1 MGASR
6 PVDLVITIDT
16 EADNQW
22 ETGKPIETRNI
33 AHIPRFQELCDR
45 YGFPPTYL
53 CTYEIVIDDAF
64 ASTLKAFQDAGRAE
78 VAAHLHPWSNPPL
91 ENDAYDLVGRPFP
104 SELPDD
110 VFRAKMEVLT
120 RTIAERAG
128 RAPVSFRAGRWGFK
142 AAHVP
147 VLCDLGYRVDC
158 SVTPLTSWA
167 RQRGVDAMGPDFRRA
182 GARPYMLHGD
192 DVCRHGDSGLLEVPM
207 TIVCRREGMM
217 RLSHRLFP
225 DESSLPARVARRLF
239 ALETEWFRPY
249 PHMTAARLK
258 AVYDLAVAAGLPAVT
273 LMFHSSE
280 LMPGGSPYNPD
291 DDSIEAL
298 YRRFDELFA
307 YLAQRGTRGTTLGDF
322 AARYTAAGA

>member
-1 MGASR
+1 MSTPR
-6 PVDLVITIDT
+6 PAEVVITIDT

-22 ETGKPIETRNI
+22 ETGNPIETRKI
-33 AHIPRFQELCDR
+33 AFIPRFQELCDR
-45 YGFPPTYL
+45 HGFPPTYL

-64 ASTLKAFQDAGRAE
+64 DSTLKAWQDEGRAE

-110 VFRAKMEVLT
+110 VFGAKMDVLT

-142 AAHVP
+142 AAHIP
-147 VLCDLGYRVDC
+147 VLLDLGYTVDC

-167 RQRGVDAMGPDFRRA
+167 RQRGIDGTGPDFRRA
-182 GARPYMLHGD
+182 PARPYILHTS
-192 DVCRHGDSGLLEVPM
+192 DVCRAGDSGLLEVPM
-207 TIVCRREGMM
+207 TIVCRREGAM

-225 DESSLPARVARRLF
+225 DESSLPARLIRRLF

-249 PHMTAARLK
+249 PHMTTERMK
-258 AVYDLAVAAGLPAVT
+258 AVFDLACAAGLPVVT
-273 LMFHSSE
+273 FMFHSSE

-291 DDSIEAL
+291 EDSIEAL
-298 YRRFDELFA
+298 YRRFDDLFTW
-307 YLAQRGTRGTTLGDF
+307 LGERGARGTTLADF
-322 AARYTAAGA
+322 AARHAGAS